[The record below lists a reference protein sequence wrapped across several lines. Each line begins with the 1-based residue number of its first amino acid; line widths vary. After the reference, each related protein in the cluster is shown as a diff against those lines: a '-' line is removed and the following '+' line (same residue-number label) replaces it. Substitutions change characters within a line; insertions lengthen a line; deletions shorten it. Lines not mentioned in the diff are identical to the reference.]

1 MAKIRVGIVGLSWGE
16 LQIEAFKRAHDY
28 QVVALCD
35 SDPARLQGVAQRQKI
50 TQAFTDYNELIA
62 RDDVDLVSI
71 ATPPSTHHA
80 IAQAAINAGKHV
92 LVEKPL
98 ALNTTD
104 AGALLQSAESQG
116 IVHAINLEMRFLPAL
131 AYCKELIDEDY
142 LGELLRV
149 DVTMGIE
156 QPWGVRG
163 SWVADDAQGGG
174 LLMELGGHF
183 IDILRWWFGDVR
195 AVLASRRTH
204 FATLKFPQVDPTSK
218 KTVLIKKS
226 VTGDDAF
233 WSILQFERGGEA
245 LLNFVTGTR
254 YDMGWTISAYGS
266 LGSLIVQSGQLM
278 GMREGDREVAL
289 LPIPKRLELGD
300 NPKDPLMWSM
310 TRLADHLA
318 LKIKQAQD
326 LKPFPDFH
334 DGIAV
339 SRVIDAIRRASEARA
354 WIQL

>member
-1 MAKIRVGIVGLSWGE
+1 MTKIRVGVVGLSWGE

-35 SDPARLQGVAQRQKI
+35 ADPARLKGVAQRQKI
-50 TQAFTDYNELIA
+50 AQTFTDYHDLVA
-62 RDDVDLVSI
+62 KDDIDLVSI

-92 LVEKPL
+92 LVEKPI
-98 ALNTTD
+98 ALNTTE
-104 AGALLQSAESQG
+104 AHMLLQAAQAQA
-116 IVHAINLEMRFLPAL
+116 IAHAVNLEMRFLPAL
-131 AYCKELIDEDY
+131 AYCKELIDEEY

-163 SWVADDAQGGG
+163 SWAAEDAQGGG

-183 IDILRWWFGDVR
+183 IDILRWWFGEVR

-204 FATLKFPQVDPTSK
+204 FSTIKFPQVDPKSK
-218 KTVLIKKS
+218 EAVLVKKS

-233 WSILQFERGGEA
+233 WSVLQFERGGEA

-254 YDMGWTISAYGS
+254 REMGWTISAYGS
-266 LGSLIVQSGQLM
+266 VGSLIVQSGQLM
-278 GMREGDREVAL
+278 GMREGDREIAL

-310 TRLADHLA
+310 AKLADHLA
-318 LKIKQAQD
+318 ATIKKERTV
-326 LKPFPDFH
+326 KPFPNFY

-339 SRVIDAIRRASEARA
+339 SRVVDAIRRASEART